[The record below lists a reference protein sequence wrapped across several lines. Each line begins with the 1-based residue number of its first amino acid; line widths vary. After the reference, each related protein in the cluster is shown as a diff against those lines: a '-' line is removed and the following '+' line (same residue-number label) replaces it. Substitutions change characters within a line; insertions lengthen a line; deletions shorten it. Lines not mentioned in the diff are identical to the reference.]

1 MKKIICF
8 TVMAAI
14 LTFANITNAGDVAKK
29 NWLHKEM
36 SEIQEDYDE
45 AIHKI
50 DRSSFT
56 DEQKKILKSQAD
68 SNKNLAETQAKAV
81 NEQLQKNAEARKGFL
96 SDGKSAHKQRKIFK
110 EIDDIL

>member
-1 MKKIICF
+1 MKKI
-8 TVMAAI
+8 TYLAVAVAI
-14 LTFANITNAGDVAKK
+14 LAYAPLTNAGDHMKK
-29 NWLHKEM
+29 NWLEKEM

-81 NEQLQKNAEARKGFL
+81 NEQLQKNTEARKGFL